1 VAALKRSAKATKLA
15 HGTYRVTAE
24 TTAQAMRIADEYRH
38 LGWTCSSRGRRLVL
52 TTYTE
57 AYLSPR
63 TPVLLWQLD
72 KAPHEEAS
80 RQWLVPELRGRR
92 SDSAADASAG
102 LQGEER
108 DAGDQEIKDDHGE

>member
-1 VAALKRSAKATKLA
+1 MSALKRSAKQV

-24 TTAQAMRIADEYRH
+24 TTAQAMRIADEYRR

-72 KAPHEEAS
+72 KAAHEEAS
-80 RQWLVPELRGRR
+80 RQWLVPELRSRG
-92 SDSAADASAG
+92 SAG
-102 LQGEER
+102 LQGEEG
-108 DAGDQEIKDDHGE
+108 DAGDQEIKDDHGEGG

>member
-1 VAALKRSAKATKLA
+1 MAALKRSAKAV

-24 TTAQAMRIADEYRH
+24 TTAQAMRIADEYRR

-52 TTYTE
+52 TTYTD

-63 TPVLLWQLD
+63 TPVLIWQMD
-72 KAPHEEAS
+72 RGAHDEAC
-80 RQWLVPELRGRR
+80 RQWLVPELRGKRT
-92 SDSAADASAG
+92 SSG
-102 LQGEER
+102 LQGEEG

>member
-1 VAALKRSAKATKLA
+1 MV

-24 TTAQAMRIADEYRH
+24 TTAQAMRIADEYRR
-38 LGWTCSSRGRRLVL
+38 LGWTCSSRGRRIVL
-52 TTYTE
+52 TTYGE

-63 TPVLLWQLD
+63 TPVQLYQLD
-72 KAPHEEAS
+72 RSAHDEAT

-92 SDSAADASAG
+92 GLSGVAG
-102 LQGEER
+102 LQGEEG